1 MGVLKYEEKIFT
13 KPRMNNSRFD
23 KNFKRNWTPNEL
35 DTKFLKRLMVSEYM
49 TGK

>member
-1 MGVLKYEEKIFT
+1 MRKNIV

-23 KNFKRNWTPNEL
+23 KTFKTKDKAVTYLENETGHQML
-35 DTKFLKRLMVSEYM
+35 LKRLMVSEYM